1 MNVSVGVVCDMRSHH
16 TIHWRDRINCQN
28 LHDSWDCFRSARPV
42 ATVLALW
49 LRSTMRAR
57 RTEARR
63 PASHSPNGVSKI
75 TTTTLT
81 PLTNTSI
88 DHHHTLING
97 MPSNTSD
104 TTTTLKWVSDP
115 SGTLCAR
122 DSLTSRNTI
131 GLKRCCNLARIQF
144 SITHLDA
151 ADIVDGR
158 LPPESRVVVGFTCTR
173 ERQANRRQK
182 FSTKTSRMSVR
193 NSNRRTTR
201 DYSRDNVLSR
211 ELITLWNSR
220 IVAPCCSRR

>member
-1 MNVSVGVVCDMRSHH
+1 MDWCLKSLKINSIKQFKIASRECNH
-16 TIHWRDRINCQN
+16 TIHRRYRITCQN
-28 LHDSWDCFRSARPV
+28 LHDSWDCFRSARLG

-49 LRSTMRAR
+49 LRSTRRAR

-63 PASHSPNGVSKI
+63 PASRLPNGVSKI
-75 TTTTLT
+75 TTTTIT
-81 PLTNTSI
+81 PRTNTSI
-88 DHHHTLING
+88 DHHHHTLING

-151 ADIVDGR
+151 ADIMDDR
-158 LPPESRVVVGFTCTR
+158 LPPKTRCVVRVHVHKKTAGEPSARIVD
-173 ERQANRRQK
+173 RRPECQCE
-182 FSTKTSRMSVR
+182 TR

-201 DYSRDNVLSR
+201 DYGTDNVLSV
-211 ELITLWNSR
+211 S
-220 IVAPCCSRR
+220 